1 MRRPV
6 TLWLAGALLV
16 LTAVFAASA
25 AAGAGKGH
33 DGHPDGQDAQ
43 ASQQPQQEQQE
54 QQQAGTKP
62 GNDTSKW
69 TTTHVG
75 AKPDVSK
82 RYGNGT
88 TAAEIAKI
96 RHAPDDTVLTGPG
109 NSQPHKVTA
118 CGKPSNRSGGVDV
131 HAVKSYLSADCQS
144 NAQQPA
150 QQQPAQQQPEQQAQQ
165 VAPTASSASVQ
176 NQQAPAQVAA
186 PVTPAPIVA
195 SNAQPAAQSQGQVLG
210 AMTHL
215 SKPNSHARGG
225 VLGAVG
231 NIAGGTLPFTG
242 FPVWLALIVA
252 FCFLGAGLLL
262 RRGGSE
268 PTRT

>member
-43 ASQQPQQEQQE
+43 ASQQPQQEL
-54 QQQAGTKP
+54 QQAGTKP

-75 AKPDVSK
+75 DKPDVSK

-88 TAAEIAKI
+88 TAAQIAKS
-96 RHAPDDTVLTGPG
+96 RGAPDDTVLTGPG

-131 HAVKSYLSADCQS
+131 HAVKSYSSSGCQS
-144 NAQQPA
+144 IPQQPA
-150 QQQPAQQQPEQQAQQ
+150 PQQPEQQAQQ

-176 NQQAPAQVAA
+176 NQPVPAQVAA

-195 SNAQPAAQSQGQVLG
+195 SNAQPATQSQGQVLG

-215 SKPNSHARGG
+215 SKPNSPARGG

>member
-25 AAGAGKGH
+25 PAGAGKGH
-33 DGHPDGQDAQ
+33 DSHPDGQDAQ
-43 ASQQPQQEQQE
+43 TSQQPQQE

-62 GNDTSKW
+62 GSDTSKW

-75 AKPDVSK
+75 DKPDVSK

-88 TAAEIAKI
+88 TAAQIAKS
-96 RHAPDDTVLTGPG
+96 RGAPDDTVLTGPG

-131 HAVKSYLSADCQS
+131 HAVKSYSSSGCQS
-144 NAQQPA
+144 IP
-150 QQQPAQQQPEQQAQQ
+150 QQPEQQPEQEQPEQPAQQ

-176 NQQAPAQVAA
+176 NQQAPAQGTA
-186 PVTPAPIVA
+186 PV
-195 SNAQPAAQSQGQVLG
+195 
-210 AMTHL
+210 M
-215 SKPNSHARGG
+215 
-225 VLGAVG
+225 
-231 NIAGGTLPFTG
+231 
-242 FPVWLALIVA
+242 
-252 FCFLGAGLLL
+252 
-262 RRGGSE
+262 
-268 PTRT
+268 